1 MAKKIGAGGEPQEFD
16 KENGRYTGSGTTFR
30 QNTSYSEILESAINI
45 YSDNPELDKKNAPL
59 KSVQKP
65 EIAYGFANKERKN
78 TRHHKDHAKEMG
90 YKNQDEYERAAV
102 EFFNSDKGKLYY
114 GNARDRYYRYNENTG
129 EYAVSSNGV
138 IHTYM
143 KKTKKEFERA
153 KIQEKLNEQ

>member
-1 MAKKIGAGGEPQEFD
+1 MAKKIGAGGEPQGYD
-16 KENGRYTGSGTTFR
+16 TKNGRYEKDGGATAETK
-30 QNTSYSEILESAINI
+30 SEHEKAIDI
-45 YSDNPELDKKNAPL
+45 YSDTPEEDKKNAPL